1 MTILITGA
9 AGKTGKAVLRALA
22 KDGQP
27 VKALVFRSAQIQEV
41 EELGAKDILAGDMR
55 DPDLLKKALK
65 GVDVVYHICPNVNA
79 HEITIGEKIIAVA
92 AAAGISHFAY
102 HSVLHPQVEAMPHH
116 WKKMR
121 VEERL
126 FKSGLP
132 YTILQPAAYMQN
144 LLANWDTVYKTGKYI
159 VPYAVESRISMVDLE
174 DVALAAAL
182 VLQEASPKKDYPSHH
197 GATYELV
204 GTAAMAQTEVAE
216 VLARQLG
223 RPVIAEQQPIDD
235 WEQRARASGMGD
247 YQVDTLVKMFRYY
260 EKYGLSGNPHVLTWL
275 LNRPATSLD
284 DFVARTIEDRL
295 PSVQTVRRS
304 YSI

>member
-1 MTILITGA
+1 MILITGA
-9 AGKTGKAVLRALA
+9 AGKTGKAVLRALTTE
-22 KDGQP
+22 GRP
-27 VKALVFRSAQIQEV
+27 VKALVFHSRQIQEV
-41 EELGAKDILAGDMR
+41 EELGAKDVLVGDMR
-55 DPDLLKKALK
+55 DLEILEQAMK
-65 GVDVVYHICPNVNA
+65 GVHSVYHICPNVNA
-79 HEITIGEKIIAVA
+79 EEISIGQKIIAAA
-92 AAAGISHFAY
+92 AAAGITHFVY

-126 FKSGLP
+126 FESGLP

-144 LLANWDTVYKTGKYI
+144 ILVNWENIFKTGKYS

-182 VLQEASPKKDYPSHH
+182 VLLETGPKENRPSHI

-204 GTAAMAQTEVAE
+204 GTPAMTQTEVAE
-216 VLARQLG
+216 ILAQQLG
-223 RPVIAEQQPIDD
+223 RPVIAERQPMDA
-235 WEQRARASGMGD
+235 WEQRARASGIGD
-247 YQVDTLVKMFRYY
+247 YQVNTLKKMFDYY
-260 EKYGLSGNPHVLTWL
+260 ERYGFSGDSHVLSWL

-284 DFVARTIEDRL
+284 AFVMRAIEDRL
-295 PSVQTVRRS
+295 SSAQSIRRS

>member
-9 AGKTGKAVLRALA
+9 AGKTGKAVLRALT

-182 VLQEASPKKDYPSHH
+182 VLQEASPKKDHPSHH

-223 RPVIAEQQPIDD
+223 REVPI
-235 WEQRARASGMGD
+235 
-247 YQVDTLVKMFRYY
+247 KF
-260 EKYGLSGNPHVLTWL
+260 VL
-275 LNRPATSLD
+275 LD
-284 DFVARTIEDRL
+284 REV
-295 PSVQTVRRS
+295 
-304 YSI
+304 

>member
-1 MTILITGA
+1 MILITGA
-9 AGKTGKAVLRALA
+9 AGKTGKAVLQKLT

-27 VKALVFRSAQIQEV
+27 VKALVFRPAQIQEV
-41 EELGAKDILAGDMR
+41 EELGAKDIIAGDMR
-55 DPDLLKKALK
+55 DLDTLKKAMK
-65 GVDVVYHICPNVNA
+65 GVHSVYHICPNVNA
-79 HEITIGEKIIAVA
+79 HEISIGQKVIAVA
-92 AAAGISHFAY
+92 AAAGVTHFVY

-121 VEERL
+121 VEESL

-144 LLANWDTVYKTGKYI
+144 ILANWDTIYKTGKYI

-174 DVALAAAL
+174 DVALAAVL
-182 VLQEASPKKDYPSHH
+182 VLQEASPQKNYPSHY

-204 GTAAMAQTEVAE
+204 GTAAMTQTEVAE
-216 VLARQLG
+216 VLTQQLG
-223 RPVIAEQQPIDD
+223 RLVITEQQPIDV

-247 YQVDTLVKMFRYY
+247 YQMNTLVKMFRYY
-260 EKYGLSGNPHVLTWL
+260 ENYGLSGNSHVLTWL

-284 DFVARTIEDRL
+284 DFVARTIENHL
-295 PSVQTVRRS
+295 PSAQSVRRS

>member
-1 MTILITGA
+1 MTILITGT
-9 AGKTGKAVLRALA
+9 AGKTGKAVLRALT

-27 VKALVFRSAQIQEV
+27 VKALVFRPAQIQEV

-55 DPDLLKKALK
+55 DLDLLKKAMK
-65 GVDVVYHICPNVNA
+65 GVDAVYHICPNVYA
-79 HEITIGEKIIAVA
+79 HEITIGKKIIAVA
-92 AAAGISHFAY
+92 ASAGVTHFVY

-144 LLANWDTVYKTGKYI
+144 LLANWDTIYKTGKYI

-182 VLQEASPKKDYPSHH
+182 ILREASPKKDHPSHL

-204 GTAAMAQTEVAE
+204 GMAAMAQTEVAE
-216 VLARQLG
+216 ALARQLG

-247 YQVDTLVKMFRYY
+247 YQVNTLVKMFRYY

-284 DFVARTIEDRL
+284 DFVARTIENRL
-295 PSVQTVRRS
+295 PSVQSVRRS

>member
-1 MTILITGA
+1 MILITGA
-9 AGKTGKAVLRALA
+9 AGKTGKAVLQKLA
-22 KDGQP
+22 KDRHS
-27 VKALVFRSAQIQEV
+27 VKALVFRPAQIQEV
-41 EELGAKDILAGDMR
+41 GELGAKDIIAGDMR
-55 DPDLLKKALK
+55 DLDIIKKAMK
-65 GVDVVYHICPNVNA
+65 GVHSVYHICPNVNA
-79 HEITIGEKIIAVA
+79 HEITIGQKIIAVA
-92 AAAGISHFAY
+92 AAAGVTHFVY

-121 VEERL
+121 VEEEL
-126 FKSGLP
+126 FNSKLP

-144 LLANWDTVYKTGKYI
+144 ILTNWDTIYKTGKYM

-182 VLQEASPKKDYPSHH
+182 ILQEASPQKEHPSHH

-204 GTAAMAQTEVAE
+204 GTTAMTQTEVAE
-216 VLARQLG
+216 ILARQLG
-223 RPVIAEQQPIDD
+223 RPVIAEQQPIDA

-247 YQVDTLVKMFRYY
+247 YQVNTLVKMFRYY
-260 EKYGLSGNPHVLTWL
+260 EKYGLSGNSHVLTWL
-275 LNRPATSLD
+275 LNRPATSLN

-295 PSVQTVRRS
+295 PPAQSVRRS

>member
-1 MTILITGA
+1 MILITGA
-9 AGKTGKAVLRALA
+9 AGKTGKAVLRTLT
-22 KDGQP
+22 KDGRP
-27 VKALVFRSAQIQEV
+27 VKALVFRSEQIQEV
-41 EELGAKDILAGDMR
+41 EELGAKDIIAGDMR
-55 DPDLLKKALK
+55 DLDILKKAMK
-65 GVDVVYHICPNVNA
+65 GVHSVYHICPNVNA
-79 HEITIGEKIIAVA
+79 HEITIGQKIIAVA
-92 AAAGISHFAY
+92 AAAGVTHFVY

-144 LLANWDTVYKTGKYI
+144 ILANWDNIYKTGKYM

-182 VLQEASPKKDYPSHH
+182 VLQEASPKRKHPSHH

-204 GTAAMAQTEVAE
+204 GTAAMTQTEAAE
-216 VLARQLG
+216 ILTQQLG
-223 RPVIAEQQPIDD
+223 RPVIAEQQPIDA
-235 WEQRARASGMGD
+235 WEQSARASGMGD
-247 YQVDTLVKMFRYY
+247 YQVNTLVKMFHYY
-260 EKYGLSGNPHVLTWL
+260 ERYGFSGNPHVLSWL
-275 LNRPATSLD
+275 LNRPASSLD
-284 DFVARTIEDRL
+284 AFVARTLEDRL
-295 PSVQTVRRS
+295 PSAQSIRRS